1 MYNISGKVTDTFEQT
16 AIECFVLS
24 EGSVMNAQVTV
35 DLPEDVLQRATRLAQ
50 LTSRKLSDVLVD
62 ALDLSLPALGQPET
76 NAEPLTKLSDKAIL
90 ALTQLEMSADSDSRL
105 SDLLYKQQA
114 GLLLEAERMEMAR
127 LMQIYQEGLLRKAQ
141 ALAEA
146 VRRGLRPS
154 LPA

>member
-1 MYNISGKVTDTFEQT
+1 
-16 AIECFVLS
+16 
-24 EGSVMNAQVTV
+24 MNAQVIV
-35 DLPEDVLQRATRLAQ
+35 DLPDDVLQRATRLAQ

-90 ALTQLEMSADSDSRL
+90 ALTQLEMSPDNDSRL
-105 SDLLYKQQA
+105 SDLLDKQQA
-114 GLLLEAERMEMAR
+114 GPLSGVERIEMAR
-127 LMQIYQEGLLRKAQ
+127 LMQIYQDGLLRKAQ

-154 LPA
+154 LLS

>member
-1 MYNISGKVTDTFEQT
+1 
-16 AIECFVLS
+16 
-24 EGSVMNAQVTV
+24 MNAQVTV
-35 DLPEDVLQRATRLAQ
+35 DLPDDVLQRATRLAQ

-76 NAEPLTKLSDKAIL
+76 NAEPLTKLSDKTIL
-90 ALTQLEMSADSDSRL
+90 ALTQLEMNADSDSRL

-114 GLLLEAERMEMAR
+114 GLLLETERMEMAR

-146 VRRGLRPS
+146 VRRGLRPD

>member
-1 MYNISGKVTDTFEQT
+1 
-16 AIECFVLS
+16 
-24 EGSVMNAQVTV
+24 MNAQVTV
-35 DLPEDVLQRATRLAQ
+35 DLPEDVLQPATRLAQ

-141 ALAEA
+141 ALAES

>member
-1 MYNISGKVTDTFEQT
+1 
-16 AIECFVLS
+16 
-24 EGSVMNAQVTV
+24 MNAQVTV

>member
-1 MYNISGKVTDTFEQT
+1 
-16 AIECFVLS
+16 
-24 EGSVMNAQVTV
+24 MNAQVTV
-35 DLPEDVLQRATRLAQ
+35 DLPDDVLQRATRLAQ